1 VACSLHPGSRAAS
14 GWSVEGL
21 PAVGGLQT
29 ATSARGSLKGAQV
42 DEDEGGARR
51 ERASEEEPFPARVP
65 PGPARPPARTEA
77 RLTRRALLPSR
88 ALRTEGTRGSERR
101 IEMPAKRENPPPMR
115 PTTRD
120 KSRQCCAS

>member
-1 VACSLHPGSRAAS
+1 EKRGGRSE
-14 GWSVEGL
+14 EGG
-21 PAVGGLQT
+21 ARRSEEGG
-29 ATSARGSLKGAQV
+29 AKRS
-42 DEDEGGARR
+42 EEGGARR